1 MPNLAEMMNNP
12 QIMQAAQEMMSNPA
26 AMQNLFSNP
35 AVKQMAQQMGLGG
48 ENGPDLSNIM
58 NNPMFNQ
65 FMEEEKTKVISQN
78 DLIRTG

>member
-1 MPNLAEMMNNP
+1 MNNP

-65 FMEEEKTKVISQN
+65 FMGGRETKVISKN